1 MKDTLKSRERCKK
14 CGRFLSATT
23 EQLRDS
29 EIARKAAEKKLEEL
43 IGDHIDLKK
52 VWLEDRESLRTLR
65 EQLAVSN
72 AELELLRS
80 RSFLGLLGKRL
91 RVSPIS
97 VKPDEIVTIHK
108 RNGKPDGVRV
118 HVGDEDF
125 IIALRD
131 AFDGE
136 EKNWNEAT
144 ELLAKEG
151 KAMFSKKQGFL
162 IAAYID
168 DINEALQAA
177 GGTPLCGWYWTS
189 TEDSATYAWLM
200 NFGSGYVG
208 NYTKATYSHIAR
220 PVAAV
225 TD

>member
-1 MKDTLKSRERCKK
+1 MKEKLKLRERCKK

-23 EQLRDS
+23 EQLHES
-29 EIARKAAEKKLEEL
+29 EIALKAAEKKLEEL

-80 RSFLGLLGKRL
+80 RGFLGLLGKRL

-108 RNGKPDGVRV
+108 RNGNPDGVRV

-151 KAMFSKKQGFL
+151 KVMFSKKQGHL

-189 TEDSATYAWLM
+189 TEFSASYAWNM
-200 NFGSGYVG
+200 NFGSGLVPG
-208 NYTKATYSHIAR
+208 SNKATNSLIVR